1 VELSEA
7 CYLGA
12 TEVTVKQYHEVLQLR
27 ARSGEEFPE
36 NHPYVSASWFMAAEF
51 CRRLTALPGE
61 LAAGRRYRLP
71 TEAEWEYG
79 CRAGT
84 ADDYCFGNDVT
95 RLPDFAWLSYNSGL
109 QSIETMLT
117 FYSDFE
123 ELQRQTARSRTRPHS
138 VGLRQ
143 PNAWGLYDM
152 HGNAAEWT
160 ADWFA
165 EYQAGPQR
173 NPEGPAEG
181 SEKVVRGGNWN
192 ADAISVRSGHRQALQ
207 PEFGRAGFRVV
218 MERVAVAG
226 TPGLPS

>member
-1 VELSEA
+1 
-7 CYLGA
+7 
-12 TEVTVKQYHEVLQLR
+12 
-27 ARSGEEFPE
+27 
-36 NHPYVSASWFMAAEF
+36 
-51 CRRLTALPGE
+51 
-61 LAAGRRYRLP
+61 
-71 TEAEWEYG
+71 
-79 CRAGT
+79 
-84 ADDYCFGNDVT
+84 
-95 RLPDFAWLSYNSGL
+95 
-109 QSIETMLT
+109 
-117 FYSDFE
+117 
-123 ELQRQTARSRTRPHS
+123 
-138 VGLRQ
+138 
-143 PNAWGLYDM
+143 YDM

-226 TPGLPS
+226 TP